1 MKDTGIQLKN
11 SLLEVERIDLKIEV
25 VRDSDGLITQ
35 GLVVG
40 NTMNQ
45 NQALIIIAN
54 PGEFKF
60 NPTIGVAIDEL
71 LLDNDYLRM
80 RHRIRE
86 HFAKDGLIVTN
97 LELQANKP
105 LSITAYYGK
114 GTSL

>member
-1 MKDTGIQLKN
+1 MKDKGIQLTN
-11 SLLEVERIDLKIEV
+11 GGQQDIDLKIEV
-25 VRDSDGLITQ
+25 LRDSDGLITQ

-45 NQALIIIAN
+45 NQAMILIAN

-71 LLDNDYLRM
+71 ILDDDYLRM

-86 HFAKDGLIVTN
+86 HFAKDGLMVKSIQ
-97 LELQANKP
+97 LSEGKP
-105 LSITAYYGK
+105 LLIDASYE
-114 GTSL
+114 